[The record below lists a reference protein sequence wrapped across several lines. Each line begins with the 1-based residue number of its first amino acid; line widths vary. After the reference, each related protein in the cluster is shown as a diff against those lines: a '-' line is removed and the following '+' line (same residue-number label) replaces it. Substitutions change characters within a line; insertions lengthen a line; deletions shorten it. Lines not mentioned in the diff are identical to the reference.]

1 MSLPEAILKEV
12 KQDGLNNIY
21 RMLYNISYSLY
32 KLDDMPKA
40 KVWRKIS
47 RSKNKA
53 PHPAIV
59 IGQYFITSFLFKETL
74 TN

>member
-1 MSLPEAILKEV
+1 MSLPEAVLKEV
-12 KQDGLNNIY
+12 KQDGLDNIY

-40 KVWRKIS
+40 RVWRKIS

-53 PHPAIV
+53 PEAPIV
-59 IGQYFITSFLFKETL
+59 G
-74 TN
+74 